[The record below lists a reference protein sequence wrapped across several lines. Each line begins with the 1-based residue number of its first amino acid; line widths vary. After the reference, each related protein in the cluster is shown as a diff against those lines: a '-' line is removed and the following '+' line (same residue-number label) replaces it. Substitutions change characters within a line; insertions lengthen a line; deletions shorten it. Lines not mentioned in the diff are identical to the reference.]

1 MDKASLSDFI
11 RNLQK
16 QFAVIAPVQRRD
28 LILFDELGRSN
39 TPTLEFANSKLPPKA
54 FFFPRSETLFRFSRK
69 SGKMQLTTT
78 HAKSKPAVLIGV
90 RPCDARSLALLDKV
104 FMTDKY
110 TDTQYSRRRANTAVV
125 GVACTDP
132 RTTCFCG
139 SVGGDPFDATGI
151 DLLMTDIDQGYIME
165 ALTQKGEKLLLQA
178 PKTRSPTKEELR
190 KQARIKS
197 GARAAVEREL
207 PVKQAEANLETMFD
221 DDFWDR
227 VAAKCLGCG
236 VCTYLCPTC
245 HCFDITDDI
254 TDSNGARVRSWDSC
268 MYPLFTLQ
276 ASGYNPRKSGK
287 ERMRQRVMHKFN
299 YTVRNNDVAFCVG
312 CGRCI
317 QDCPVNLDIREVIKA
332 VASQRRAALQPKEAP
347 T

>member
-16 QFAVIAPVQRRD
+16 QSTVIAPVRRRD
-28 LILFDELGRSN
+28 LMLFDELGPSD
-39 TPTLEFANSKLPPKA
+39 TLTLEFANSKLPPKA
-54 FFFPRSETLFRFSRK
+54 FFFPRSETLFRFSGK
-69 SGKMQLTTT
+69 SGKMQLTPAQ
-78 HAKSKPAVLIGV
+78 AKSKPAVLIGV
-90 RPCDARSLALLDKV
+90 RPCDVRSLLLLDKV
-104 FMTDKY
+104 FMTEKY
-110 TDTQYSRRRANTAVV
+110 TDTQYSRRRANTTIV
-125 GVACTDP
+125 GMACTDP

-139 SVGGDPFDATGI
+139 SVGGDPFDASGI
-151 DLLMTDIDQGYIME
+151 DLLMTDIDHGYIME
-165 ALTQKGEKLLLQA
+165 ALTRKGEKLLAHA
-178 PKTRSPTKEELR
+178 PRTRRPSEEELQ

-197 GARAAVEREL
+197 EARVAVEREL
-207 PVKQAEANLETMFD
+207 LVDQAQTHLETMFE
-221 DDFWDR
+221 DDFWDG

-236 VCTYLCPTC
+236 VCTYVCPTC

-254 TDSNGARVRSWDSC
+254 LDSNGARVRSWDSC

-276 ASGYNPRKSGK
+276 ASGHNPRKSGK

-312 CGRCI
+312 CGRCV

-332 VASQRRAALQPKEAP
+332 VASQRRTALQPKEVS